1 MLEIISKSMY
11 LKRISF
17 CRTKWIWMFA
27 PSFWMAEMNCNR
39 ACAQSW
45 AIPKRNLQHGGAK
58 SGPSPQL
65 VFKSRRKEQKDAKNI
80 HRRRRTVPV
89 GRPENWA
96 WFCVGPGSGSL
107 SAWQVS
113 STKEA
118 SPRAVFSCNTCELC
132 CCRCGT
138 LGNGLILCWFDEWL
152 SECGTGLD
160 YFEFSPFSA
169 KYLTTCTVV

>member
-118 SPRAVFSCNTCELC
+118 SPRAVFSCNTLSCVVVDA
-132 CCRCGT
+132 GP
-138 LGNGLILCWFDEWL
+138 LGMVWYCVD
-152 SECGTGLD
+152 
-160 YFEFSPFSA
+160 
-169 KYLTTCTVV
+169 LTSD

>member
-1 MLEIISKSMY
+1 MLEIISKSMS
-11 LKRISF
+11 LNPISF
-17 CRTKWIWMFA
+17 GRTKWIWMFA
-27 PSFWMAEMNCNR
+27 PSLRLAEMNCNR
-39 ACAQSW
+39 ACAQSL
-45 AIPKRNLQHGGAK
+45 AIPKRNLQHGGAVP
-58 SGPSPQL
+58 PSIQVAEKGTKGCEKYTSASKNCAGGTPWKLSL
-65 VFKSRRKEQKDAKNI
+65 VLC
-80 HRRRRTVPV
+80 RTGKWV
-89 GRPENWA
+89 A
-96 WFCVGPGSGSL
+96 FCLTGKFN
-107 SAWQVS
+107 
-113 STKEA
+113 KEA